1 MVVREV
7 PYDGY
12 DFHEYDRVSRPISLM
27 DVVAENWKV
36 QNDAP
41 EKVAKVQKDANSGDS
56 PKVVKS
62 RIRVQLSRALTWAE
76 VEDLTTDG
84 ADPHLRRLDG
94 NGFDGLKLWVAP
106 NHVHVWA
113 EAPYGSRD
121 LYELIAEIM
130 ANQYVNV
137 FPKAVRTY
145 REYNGD

>member
-1 MVVREV
+1 MTVREV

-12 DFHEYDRVSRPISLM
+12 AEYEYHRAERPRSLAELLREFNPI
-27 DVVAENWKV
+27 DSTDDLKQVATETPVKESV
-36 QNDAP
+36 P
-41 EKVAKVQKDANSGDS
+41 ST
-56 PKVVKS
+56 VKS
-62 RIRVQLSRALTWAE
+62 RIRVQLSRPLTWAE

-121 LYELIAEIM
+121 LYELVASIV
-130 ANQYVNV
+130 ANEYVNV
-137 FPKAVRTY
+137 FPKAVRTF
-145 REYNGD
+145 REYNGE